1 MVQQP
6 AHSIIAELED
16 AVRGGSS
23 AKRVE
28 TLRQVTD
35 LFLNDGERLSDD
47 QVKVFD
53 DVLCLLIARVE
64 TRAKAELSKRLAPL
78 DYAPFEVIQ
87 HLAWDDEI
95 EVAGSVLANSSRLGT
110 DVLVEIASSKGQDH
124 LLAISGR
131 PNLPAAV
138 TDVIVDRGEDKVIRK
153 LANNAGAK
161 FSDQGFST
169 IVARAGAD
177 DELVEI
183 LGLRADFPAKF
194 MRDLLRRAKEAVRA
208 RLLAIAPPAVQEEI
222 KRVLN
227 EIAREAP
234 PPGAELRRRRGIREA
249 DEGAERARRCGRLQ
263 FRRVEEVRRGH
274 GCDRGSQRDADRDDG
289 PADGRPPRR
298 PAPHSLPF
306 GPPELA
312 DGRSRSCA
320 TGRSCLRSTRR
331 RWRSRNAITASCRW
345 RRPSAPCASGS
356 STTGSRSSRSTDVF
370 DGFDLA
376 SLHWENGYPVAL
388 FDRRLVSRARMQ
400 IKQPRFDSVNADFS
414 VANVIVELLR
424 TKNVYEASV
433 LRFGS
438 AGALGAAH

>member
-1 MVQQP
+1 MSDAVGLYYGWFRPLTRRKARLVIVHANPSTTNRLPTMVQQP

-95 EVAGSVLANSSRLGT
+95 DVAGSVLANSSRLGT
-110 DVLVEIASSKGQDH
+110 EVLVEIASKKGQDH

-131 PNLPAAV
+131 SNLPAAV
-138 TDVIVDRGEDKVIRK
+138 TDVIVDRGEGKVIRK
-153 LANNAGAK
+153 LANNASAK

-194 MRDLLRRAKEAVRA
+194 IADLLRRAKETVRA

-227 EIAREAP
+227 EIARKAP
-234 PPGAELRRRRGIREA
+234 APGRSFGVAEELVKLMKGLNELDDA
-249 DEGAERARRCGRLQ
+249 AVYNFAE
-263 FRRVEEVRRGH
+263 FEKVRRGH
-274 GCDRGSQRDADRDDG
+274 GRDRGSQRDADRNGG

-298 PAPHSLPF
+298 PSSHSLPV

-312 DGRSRSCA
+312 DGRVDPAQPAGHACGQRA
-320 TGRSCLRSTRR
+320 DAGGRGARFPETVDGDGPAHRALL
-331 RWRSRNAITASCRW
+331 A
-345 RRPSAPCASGS
+345 APQ
-356 STTGSRSSRSTDVF
+356 TGSRNRRTCTGRPPSLTGADPFTALAPCST
-370 DGFDLA
+370 A
-376 SLHWENGYPVAL
+376 
-388 FDRRLVSRARMQ
+388 
-400 IKQPRFDSVNADFS
+400 K
-414 VANVIVELLR
+414 
-424 TKNVYEASV
+424 
-433 LRFGS
+433 
-438 AGALGAAH
+438 

>member
-138 TDVIVDRGEDKVIRK
+138 TDVIVDRGEGQVIRK
-153 LANNAGAK
+153 LANNAGAQ
-161 FSDQGFST
+161 FSEEGYSN
-169 IVARAGAD
+169 IVARAAAD

-183 LGLRADFPAKF
+183 LGLRARFAGKLHARPAAPRQGRGPRPAAGHRAARGPG
-194 MRDLLRRAKEAVRA
+194 RDQAGPERRS
-208 RLLAIAPPAVQEEI
+208 PA
-222 KRVLN
+222 
-227 EIAREAP
+227 
-234 PPGAELRRRRGIREA
+234 RRRPRG
-249 DEGAERARRCGRLQ
+249 GASA
-263 FRRVEEVRRGH
+263 
-274 GCDRGSQRDADRDDG
+274 S
-289 PADGRPPRR
+289 PRN
-298 PAPHSLPF
+298 
-306 GPPELA
+306 
-312 DGRSRSCA
+312 
-320 TGRSCLRSTRR
+320 T
-331 RWRSRNAITASCRW
+331 
-345 RRPSAPCASGS
+345 
-356 STTGSRSSRSTDVF
+356 
-370 DGFDLA
+370 
-376 SLHWENGYPVAL
+376 
-388 FDRRLVSRARMQ
+388 
-400 IKQPRFDSVNADFS
+400 
-414 VANVIVELLR
+414 
-424 TKNVYEASV
+424 
-433 LRFGS
+433 
-438 AGALGAAH
+438 

>member
-95 EVAGSVLANSSRLGT
+95 EVAGSVLAHSSRLGT

-131 PNLPAAV
+131 PDLPAAV
-138 TDVIVDRGEDKVIRK
+138 TDVIVDRGEGQVIRK
-153 LANNAGAK
+153 LANNAGAR

-194 MRDLLRRAKEAVRA
+194 IADLLRRAKDAVRA
-208 RLLAIAPPAVQEEI
+208 RLLAIAPPALQEEI
-222 KRVLN
+222 KQVLN
-227 EIAREAP
+227 TIAREASP
-234 PPGAELRRRRGIREA
+234 PPGRSFGVAEELVKLMKGLNELDDAAVYNFAESKKFDEVTVAIAVLNEMPIEMVARLMEGPRADLLLIPCRSARLNWPTVESILRN
-249 DEGAERARRCGRLQ
+249 
-263 FRRVEEVRRGH
+263 
-274 GCDRGSQRDADRDDG
+274 
-289 PADGRPPRR
+289 RPVMP
-298 PAPHSLPF
+298 
-306 GPPELA
+306 
-312 DGRSRSCA
+312 
-320 TGRSCLRSTRR
+320 
-331 RWRSRNAITASCRW
+331 
-345 RRPSAPCASGS
+345 
-356 STTGSRSSRSTDVF
+356 
-370 DGFDLA
+370 
-376 SLHWENGYPVAL
+376 
-388 FDRRLVSRARMQ
+388 
-400 IKQPRFDSVNADFS
+400 SVNAQTLEIAERDYRKLS
-414 VANVIVELLR
+414 METAQR
-424 TKNVYEASV
+424 TV
-433 LRFGS
+433 RFWQ
-438 AGALGAAH
+438 LHNRIEK

>member
-23 AKRVE
+23 ARRVE

-53 DVLCLLIARVE
+53 EVLCLLIARVE

-138 TDVIVDRGEDKVIRK
+138 TDVIVDRGEGPVIRK
-153 LANNAGAK
+153 LANNAGAQ
-161 FSDQGFST
+161 FSEEGYSN
-169 IVARAGAD
+169 IVARASAD

-183 LGLRADFPAKF
+183 LGLRGDLPVNC
-194 MRDLLRRAKEAVRA
+194 MRDLLRRA
-208 RLLAIAPPAVQEEI
+208 RLLAIAPPAIQGEI
-222 KRVLN
+222 KQVLN
-227 EIAREAP
+227 AIAREAP
-234 PPGAELRRRRGIREA
+234 PPGRSFGVAEEYVKLMKGLNELDDAAVYNFAESKKFDEVTVAIAVLNEMPIEMVARLMEGPRADLLLIPCRSARLNWPTVESILRNRPVMPSVNEKTLEI
-249 DEGAERARRCGRLQ
+249 AERDYRKLSMETAQRT
-263 FRRVEEVRRGH
+263 VRFW
-274 GCDRGSQRDADRDDG
+274 Q
-289 PADGRPPRR
+289 
-298 PAPHSLPF
+298 
-306 GPPELA
+306 
-312 DGRSRSCA
+312 
-320 TGRSCLRSTRR
+320 
-331 RWRSRNAITASCRW
+331 
-345 RRPSAPCASGS
+345 
-356 STTGSRSSRSTDVF
+356 
-370 DGFDLA
+370 
-376 SLHWENGYPVAL
+376 LHNRIE
-388 FDRRLVSRARMQ
+388 
-400 IKQPRFDSVNADFS
+400 K
-414 VANVIVELLR
+414 
-424 TKNVYEASV
+424 
-433 LRFGS
+433 
-438 AGALGAAH
+438 